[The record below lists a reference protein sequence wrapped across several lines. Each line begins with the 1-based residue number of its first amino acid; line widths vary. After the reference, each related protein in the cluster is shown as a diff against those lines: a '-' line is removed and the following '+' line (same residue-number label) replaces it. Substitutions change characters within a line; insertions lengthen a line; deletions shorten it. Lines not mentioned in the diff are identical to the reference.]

1 MAIIKTKSDAEVRAA
16 VKTIFGAK
24 NALVTK
30 NGEVHI
36 KGTMPNTNQAGWY
49 LLGFTGQ
56 PELYEK
62 IWWEDGSLRT
72 ELAD

>member
-1 MAIIKTKSDAEVRAA
+1 MAIINTKTDAEVRAA

-36 KGTMPNTNQAGWY
+36 KGAMPNTNQTGWY

-62 IWWEDGSLRT
+62 IWREDGSLRI